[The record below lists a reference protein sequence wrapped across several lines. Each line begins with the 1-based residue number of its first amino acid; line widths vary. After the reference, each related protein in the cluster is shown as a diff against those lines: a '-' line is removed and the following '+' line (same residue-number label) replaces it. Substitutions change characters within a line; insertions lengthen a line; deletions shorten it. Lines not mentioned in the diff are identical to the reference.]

1 MLERVDTEIDS
12 DWSIFIMQPQFYPG
26 EYKVKLE
33 SEYESG
39 FAEFKVIEPI
49 EGENTKVN

>member
-12 DWSIFIMQPQFYPG
+12 DWSIFIMQPQFYPR

-39 FAEFKVIEPI
+39 FAEFKVIVPI
-49 EGENTKVN
+49 EGENAKVN